1 MTLKK
6 EDLIRLLLDYQG
18 KFYFIMDDLKNN
30 FDRLRPTFTKLEV
43 DLNVSKN
50 VYSKLLDTLIIAER
64 QRFTNE
70 QYSRTE
76 CLKILGISPS
86 VKDNELETKV
96 LNTPEETDAPVIPGL
111 IEDR

>member
-30 FDRLRPTFTKLEV
+30 FDRLRPTFTKLEI

-50 VYSKLLDTLIIAER
+50 VYSKLLDRLIIAER
-64 QRFTNE
+64 KRFTNE
-70 QYSRTE
+70 QYSRRE
-76 CLKILGISPS
+76 CLKILGIPS

-96 LNTPEETDAPVIPGL
+96 LNTPGKTDAPVIPGL

>member
-30 FDRLRPTFTKLEV
+30 FDRLRPTFTKLEI

-50 VYSKLLDTLIIAER
+50 VYSKLLDRLIIAER
-64 QRFTNE
+64 KRFTNE
-70 QYSRTE
+70 QYSRRE
-76 CLKILGISPS
+76 CMKILGIPS

-96 LNTPEETDAPVIPGL
+96 LNTPGKTDAPVIPGL

>member
-6 EDLIRLLLDYQG
+6 EDLIRLLVDYQG

-30 FDRLRPTFTKLEV
+30 FDRLRPTFTKLEI

-50 VYSKLLDTLIIAER
+50 VYSKLLDRLIIAER
-64 QRFTNE
+64 KRFTNE
-70 QYSRTE
+70 QYSRRE
-76 CLKILGISPS
+76 CLKILGIPS

-96 LNTPEETDAPVIPGL
+96 LNTPGKTDAPVIPGL

>member
-1 MTLKK
+1 MTLKQ

-30 FDRLRPTFTKLEV
+30 FDRLRPTFTKLEI

-50 VYSKLLDTLIIAER
+50 VYSKLLDRLIIAER
-64 QRFTNE
+64 KRFTNE
-70 QYSRTE
+70 QYSRRE
-76 CLKILGISPS
+76 CLKILGIPS

-96 LNTPEETDAPVIPGL
+96 LNTPGKTDAPVIPGL

>member
-30 FDRLRPTFTKLEV
+30 FDRLKPTFTKLEI
-43 DLNVSKN
+43 DLNVS
-50 VYSKLLDTLIIAER
+50 ER
-64 QRFTNE
+64 KRFTNE
-70 QYSRTE
+70 QYSRRE
-76 CLKILGISPS
+76 CLKISGIPPS

>member
-1 MTLKK
+1 MILKK

-30 FDRLRPTFTKLEV
+30 FDRLRPTFTKLEI

-50 VYSKLLDTLIIAER
+50 VYSKLLDRLIIAER
-64 QRFTNE
+64 KRFTNE
-70 QYSRTE
+70 QYSRRE
-76 CLKILGISPS
+76 CLKILGIPS

-96 LNTPEETDAPVIPGL
+96 LNTPGKTDAPVIPGL

>member
-30 FDRLRPTFTKLEV
+30 FDRLKPTFTRLEI

-50 VYSKLLDTLIIAER
+50 VYSKLLDRLIIAER
-64 QRFTNE
+64 KRFSNE
-70 QYSRTE
+70 QYSRRE
-76 CLKILGISPS
+76 CLKISGIPPS
-86 VKDNELETKV
+86 AKDKELETKV
-96 LNTPEETDAPVIPGL
+96 LNTSEETDAPVIPGL